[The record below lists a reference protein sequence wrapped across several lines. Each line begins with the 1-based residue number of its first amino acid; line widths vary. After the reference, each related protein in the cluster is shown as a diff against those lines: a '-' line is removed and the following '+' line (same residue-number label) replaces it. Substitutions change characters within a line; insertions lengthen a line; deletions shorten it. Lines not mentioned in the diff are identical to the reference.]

1 MYIYKSQWFS
11 LCKEWRGVET
21 GFFSFFLKPLEK
33 LKWSGWGSPYDPGRK
48 EEHQPWMLHP
58 SRKERKPLTAPQ
70 SQRKR
75 LGEPG
80 KAAGERNG
88 SDPSCKKKHTC
99 REFYLNNTGVHH
111 GRAKRVSTENECRQS
126 NLEGMVPEYFLSDYQ
141 GERVAVTTRGQQE
154 QARYENMTLGGSIA
168 HHSTSTKTQTDRHTH
183 RLLFKTTVQSHP
195 LKLNWL
201 VRIR

>member
-21 GFFSFFLKPLEK
+21 GFFSFFFKPLEK
-33 LKWSGWGSPYDPGRK
+33 LKWSGWGSPYDPDRK

-58 SRKERKPLTAPQ
+58 SRKENLWPPRRARESVSG
-70 SQRKR
+70 SQ
-75 LGEPG
+75 
-80 KAAGERNG
+80 ERQPVSGNG

-99 REFYLNNTGVHH
+99 HEFYLNNTGVHH
-111 GRAKRVSTENECRQS
+111 GRAKRVSTENECRHS

-141 GERVAVTTRGQQE
+141 GECVAVTTRGQQE
-154 QARYENMTLGGSIA
+154 QARYENMMLGGSIA
-168 HHSTSTKTQTDRHTH
+168 HHSTSTKTQTDRHTDSNI
-183 RLLFKTTVQSHP
+183 LFKTTVQSHP